1 MNIAKN
7 VVIKLPTDLII
18 HIRRDYKYTIATIKE
33 IVAMIAN
40 TAKKEDGLLKLLCLV
55 GKNKYDFNKWCLA
68 NEIKYDEEYEYD
80 IRGIFEQL
88 CYLVVTIGKY
98 KYPSTLGSKKYIGKT
113 LNKIVDMLVVNSSID
128 HEYRKDI
135 IAGLENIASEVLSM
149 VNYQYNENMNCIEL
163 CWISRNNEFITD
175 YLITPLEEGNV
186 EEAGIN
192 YMNVTF
198 LIRYLEKIKSL
209 ANTKNDKVIDMIFGT
224 NADDATSSKNKSIV
238 NRGLMRIIGNTAN
251 DMLSKQLRGLHNL
264 AKTVDWLIIYPN
276 SRLNYKKYI
285 KLLIKHKDMNE
296 ASRKVYDQVA
306 NELMEY
312 ISLLTYNI
320 CYRMDGIKLVLY
332 IDSRWCYTTDIDYKD
347 MK

>member
-18 HIRRDYKYTIATIKE
+18 HIRRDHKYTIATIKE
-33 IVAMIAN
+33 IVAMVVN
-40 TAKKEDGLLKLLCLV
+40 TAKKENGLLKLLCLV
-55 GKNKYDFNKWCLA
+55 GKNKHDFNKWCLA
-68 NEIKYDEEYEYD
+68 NKVKYDEEYEYD
-80 IRGIFEQL
+80 VRDIFEQL
-88 CYLVVTIGKY
+88 CHLVVTIGKY
-98 KYPSTLGSKKYIGKT
+98 KYPSTLGGKKRIEKT

-128 HEYRKDI
+128 HEYQKEI
-135 IAGLENIASEVLSM
+135 IAGLENIALEVLGM

-163 CWISRNNEFITD
+163 CWISKNNEFITD

-186 EEAGIN
+186 EEADIN

-209 ANTKNDKVIDMIFGT
+209 ANAKNDKVIDMIFGM
-224 NADDATSSKNKSIV
+224 NADDAILDKNKSVV
-238 NRGLMRIIGNTAN
+238 NRGLIRIIGNTAN

-264 AKTVDWLIIYPN
+264 AKTVDWLILYPN

-285 KLLIKHKDMNE
+285 KLLMKHKDMSE
-296 ASRKVYDQVA
+296 VSRKVYDQVA

-320 CYRMDGIKLVLY
+320 YYRMDGIRLVLY
-332 IDSRWCYTTDIDYKD
+332 IDSRWCYTADIDYKD

>member
-1 MNIAKN
+1 MNIKQN

-18 HIRRDYKYTIATIKE
+18 HIIRDHKHTIATIKK
-33 IVAMIAN
+33 IVAMIVN

-55 GKNKYDFNKWCLA
+55 GKNKHDFKKWYLA
-68 NEIKYDEEYEYD
+68 NEVKYDEEYEYD
-80 IRGIFEQL
+80 IRDIFVQL

-98 KYPSTLGSKKYIGKT
+98 KYPSTLGGKKHIGKT
-113 LNKIVDMLVVNSSID
+113 LNKIVDMLVVNSSIN
-128 HEYRKDI
+128 HEYQKDI
-135 IAGLENIASEVLSM
+135 IAGLENIASDVLDM

-163 CWISRNNEFITD
+163 CWISKNNEFITD
-175 YLITPLEEGNV
+175 YVITPLEEGNI

-209 ANTKNDKVIDMIFGT
+209 ATERNDKVIDMIFGT
-224 NADDATSSKNKSIV
+224 HAIDVVLDKNKSVV
-238 NRGLMRIIGNTAN
+238 NRGLVRIIGNTAN
-251 DMLSKQLRGLHNL
+251 DMLSKQLRGLRNL
-264 AKTVDWLIIYPN
+264 AKTVDWLILYPN

-285 KLLIKHKDMNE
+285 KLLVKYKDMNE

-320 CYRMDGIKLVLY
+320 CYRIDGIRLVVY
-332 IDSRWCYTTDIDYKD
+332 IDSQWCYTTDIDYKD

>member
-18 HIRRDYKYTIATIKE
+18 DPRRDHKHVIATIKE
-33 IVAMIAN
+33 IVPIVVN
-40 TAKKEDGLLKLLCLV
+40 TAKKKDGLLKLLCLV
-55 GKNKYDFNKWCLA
+55 GKNKYNLKKWCLA

-98 KYPSTLGSKKYIGKT
+98 KYPSTLGGKKRIEKT

-128 HEYRKDI
+128 HEYQKDA
-135 IAGLENIASEVLSM
+135 IAGLENIALEVLDM
-149 VNYQYNENMNCIEL
+149 VNYQYNENRNRVEL
-163 CWISRNNEFITD
+163 CWISKYNEFIAD

-198 LIRYLEKIKSL
+198 LIRYLENIKSL
-209 ANTKNDKVIDMIFGT
+209 ANERNDKVIDMIFGT
-224 NADDATSSKNKSIV
+224 NAIDKNKSAV
-238 NRGLMRIIGNTAN
+238 NEGIMRIIGDTAN

-264 AKTVDWLIIYPN
+264 AKTVDWLILYPN

-285 KLLIKHKDMNE
+285 KLLIKHKDTNE
-296 ASRKVYDQVA
+296 TSRKVYDQVA

>member
-1 MNIAKN
+1 MDIKQN

-18 HIRRDYKYTIATIKE
+18 DPRRDHKHVIATIKE
-33 IVAMIAN
+33 IVAMVVN
-40 TAKKEDGLLKLLCLV
+40 TAKKKDGLLKLLCLV
-55 GKNKYDFNKWCLA
+55 GKNKYNLKKWCLA

-98 KYPSTLGSKKYIGKT
+98 KYPSTLGGKKRIEKT
-113 LNKIVDMLVVNSSID
+113 LNKIVDILVVNSSLD
-128 HEYRKDI
+128 HEYQKDA
-135 IAGLENIASEVLSM
+135 IAGLENIALEVLDM
-149 VNYQYNENMNCIEL
+149 VNYQYNENRNCVEL
-163 CWISRNNEFITD
+163 CWISKYNEFIAD

-209 ANTKNDKVIDMIFGT
+209 ANERNDKVIDMIFGT
-224 NADDATSSKNKSIV
+224 NAIDKNKLAV
-238 NRGLMRIIGNTAN
+238 NEGIMRIIGDTAN

-264 AKTVDWLIIYPN
+264 AKTVDWLILYPN

-285 KLLIKHKDMNE
+285 KLLIKHKDTNE
-296 ASRKVYDQVA
+296 TSRKVYDQVA

>member
-7 VVIKLPTDLII
+7 VVIKLPTDLTIDP
-18 HIRRDYKYTIATIKE
+18 RRDHKHVIATIKE
-33 IVAMIAN
+33 IVPIVVN
-40 TAKKEDGLLKLLCLV
+40 TAKKKDGLLKLLCLV
-55 GKNKYDFNKWCLA
+55 GKNKYNLKKWCLA

-98 KYPSTLGSKKYIGKT
+98 KYPSTLGGKKRIEKT

-128 HEYRKDI
+128 HEYQKEI
-135 IAGLENIASEVLSM
+135 IAGLENIALEVLDM
-149 VNYQYNENMNCIEL
+149 VNYQYNENRNCVEL
-163 CWISRNNEFITD
+163 CWISKYNEFIAD

-209 ANTKNDKVIDMIFGT
+209 ANAKNDKVIDMIFGT
-224 NADDATSSKNKSIV
+224 NANDATSSKNKSVV

>member
-1 MNIAKN
+1 
-7 VVIKLPTDLII
+7 
-18 HIRRDYKYTIATIKE
+18 
-33 IVAMIAN
+33 
-40 TAKKEDGLLKLLCLV
+40 
-55 GKNKYDFNKWCLA
+55 
-68 NEIKYDEEYEYD
+68 
-80 IRGIFEQL
+80 
-88 CYLVVTIGKY
+88 
-98 KYPSTLGSKKYIGKT
+98 
-113 LNKIVDMLVVNSSID
+113 
-128 HEYRKDI
+128 
-135 IAGLENIASEVLSM
+135 
-149 VNYQYNENMNCIEL
+149 MNCIEL
-163 CWISRNNEFITD
+163 CWISKHNEFITD

-209 ANTKNDKVIDMIFGT
+209 ANAKNDRVIDMIFGT
-224 NADDATSSKNKSIV
+224 NAIDAVLDKNKSVV

-251 DMLSKQLRGLHNL
+251 DALSKELRGLRNL

-285 KLLIKHKDMNE
+285 KLLVKHRDMNE

-320 CYRMDGIKLVLY
+320 CYRIDGIRLVLY
-332 IDSRWCYTTDIDYKD
+332 IDSQWCYTTDIDYKD

>member
-1 MNIAKN
+1 MNIKQN

-18 HIRRDYKYTIATIKE
+18 DPRRDHKRTIATIKE
-33 IVAMIAN
+33 IVAIVVN
-40 TAKKEDGLLKLLCLV
+40 TAKKKDGLLKLLCLV
-55 GKNKYDFNKWCLA
+55 GKNKYNLKKWCLA
-68 NEIKYDEEYEYD
+68 NEVKYDEEYEYD

-88 CYLVVTIGKY
+88 CHLVVTIGKY
-98 KYPSTLGSKKYIGKT
+98 KYPNTLGGKKRIEKT
-113 LNKIVDMLVVNSSID
+113 LNKIVDILVVNSSLD
-128 HEYRKDI
+128 HEYQKDV
-135 IAGLENIASEVLSM
+135 IAGLENIALEVLDM
-149 VNYQYNENMNCIEL
+149 VNYQYNENRNCVEL
-163 CWISRNNEFITD
+163 CWISKYNEFIAD

-209 ANTKNDKVIDMIFGT
+209 ANERNDKVIDMIFGT
-224 NADDATSSKNKSIV
+224 NAIDKNKSAV
-238 NRGLMRIIGNTAN
+238 NEGIMRIIGDTAN

-285 KLLIKHKDMNE
+285 KLLIKHKDTNE
-296 ASRKVYDQVA
+296 TSRKVYDQVA

>member
-18 HIRRDYKYTIATIKE
+18 DPRRDHKHVIATIKE
-33 IVAMIAN
+33 IVPIVVN
-40 TAKKEDGLLKLLCLV
+40 TAKKKDGLLKLLCLV
-55 GKNKYDFNKWCLA
+55 GKNKYNLKKWCLA

-98 KYPSTLGSKKYIGKT
+98 KYPSTLGGKKRIEKT

-128 HEYRKDI
+128 HEYQKDI
-135 IAGLENIASEVLSM
+135 IAGLENIALEVLGM

-163 CWISRNNEFITD
+163 CWISRNNEFIAD

-198 LIRYLEKIKSL
+198 LIKYLEKIKSL
-209 ANTKNDKVIDMIFGT
+209 ANERNDKVIDMIFGT
-224 NADDATSSKNKSIV
+224 NAIDKNKSAV
-238 NRGLMRIIGNTAN
+238 NEGVMRIIGDTAN

-264 AKTVDWLIIYPN
+264 AKTVDWLILYPN

-285 KLLIKHKDMNE
+285 KLLIKHKDTNE
-296 ASRKVYDQVA
+296 TSRKVYDQVA

-332 IDSRWCYTTDIDYKD
+332 IDSRWCYATDIDYKD

>member
-18 HIRRDYKYTIATIKE
+18 DPRRDHKHVIATIKE
-33 IVAMIAN
+33 IVPIVVN
-40 TAKKEDGLLKLLCLV
+40 TAKKKDGLLKLLCLV
-55 GKNKYDFNKWCLA
+55 GKNKYNLKKWCLA

-98 KYPSTLGSKKYIGKT
+98 KYPSTLGGKKRIEKT
-113 LNKIVDMLVVNSSID
+113 LNKIVDILVVNSSLD
-128 HEYRKDI
+128 HEYQKEI
-135 IAGLENIASEVLSM
+135 IAGLENIASEALSM
-149 VNYQYNENMNCIEL
+149 VNYQYNENRNCIEL

-186 EEAGIN
+186 EEASIN

-209 ANTKNDKVIDMIFGT
+209 ANERNDKVIDMIFGT
-224 NADDATSSKNKSIV
+224 NAIDKNKSAV
-238 NRGLMRIIGNTAN
+238 NEGIMKIIGDTAN

-264 AKTVDWLIIYPN
+264 AKTVDWLILYPN

-285 KLLIKHKDMNE
+285 KLLIKHKDTNE
-296 ASRKVYDQVA
+296 TSRKVYDQVA

>member
-18 HIRRDYKYTIATIKE
+18 HIIRDHKHTIATIKE

-40 TAKKEDGLLKLLCLV
+40 TAKKKDGLLKLLCLV
-55 GKNKYDFNKWCLA
+55 GKNKHDFKKWCLT
-68 NEIKYDEEYEYD
+68 NEVKYDEEYEYD
-80 IRGIFEQL
+80 IRDIFEQL

-98 KYPSTLGSKKYIGKT
+98 KYPSTLGGKKRIEKI
-113 LNKIVDMLVVNSSID
+113 LNKIVDMLVVNSGID
-128 HEYRKDI
+128 HEYQKDI
-135 IAGLENIASEVLSM
+135 IAGLENIALEVLHM

-264 AKTVDWLIIYPN
+264 AKTVDWLILYPN

-285 KLLIKHKDMNE
+285 KLLIKHKDTNE
-296 ASRKVYDQVA
+296 TSRKVYDQVA

>member
-18 HIRRDYKYTIATIKE
+18 DPRRDHKHVIATIKE
-33 IVAMIAN
+33 IVPIVVN
-40 TAKKEDGLLKLLCLV
+40 TAKKKDGLLKLLCLV
-55 GKNKYDFNKWCLA
+55 GKNKYNLKKWCLA

-80 IRGIFEQL
+80 IRDIFEQL

-98 KYPSTLGSKKYIGKT
+98 KYPSTLGGKKRIEKT
-113 LNKIVDMLVVNSSID
+113 LNKIVDILVVNSSLD
-128 HEYRKDI
+128 HEYQKDA
-135 IAGLENIASEVLSM
+135 IAGLENIALEVLDM
-149 VNYQYNENMNCIEL
+149 VNYQYNENRNCVEL
-163 CWISRNNEFITD
+163 CWISKYNEFIAD

-209 ANTKNDKVIDMIFGT
+209 ANERNDKVIDMIFGT
-224 NADDATSSKNKSIV
+224 NAIDKNKSAV
-238 NRGLMRIIGNTAN
+238 NEGIMRIIGDTAN

-264 AKTVDWLIIYPN
+264 AKTVDWLILYPN

-285 KLLIKHKDMNE
+285 KLLIKHKDTNE
-296 ASRKVYDQVA
+296 TSRKVYDQVA

-332 IDSRWCYTTDIDYKD
+332 IDSRWCYATDIDYKD

>member
-18 HIRRDYKYTIATIKE
+18 HIRRDHKYTIAVIKE
-33 IVAMIAN
+33 IVAMVVN
-40 TAKKEDGLLKLLCLV
+40 TAKKENGLLKLLCLV

-68 NEIKYDEEYEYD
+68 NKVKYDEEYEYD
-80 IRGIFEQL
+80 VRDIFEQL

-98 KYPSTLGSKKYIGKT
+98 RYPSTLGSKKYIGKT

-128 HEYRKDI
+128 HEYQKDA
-135 IAGLENIASEVLSM
+135 IAGLENIALEVLDM
-149 VNYQYNENMNCIEL
+149 VNYQYNENRNCVEL
-163 CWISRNNEFITD
+163 CWISKYNEFIAD

-209 ANTKNDKVIDMIFGT
+209 ANAKNDKVIDMVFST
-224 NADDATSSKNKSIV
+224 NADDATSSKNKSAV
-238 NRGLMRIIGNTAN
+238 NEGVMRIIGNTAN

-264 AKTVDWLIIYPN
+264 AKTVDWLILYPN

-285 KLLIKHKDMNE
+285 KLLIKHKDTNE
-296 ASRKVYDQVA
+296 TSRKVYDQVA

>member
-1 MNIAKN
+1 MNIKQN
-7 VVIKLPTDLII
+7 VVIKLPTDLVI
-18 HIRRDYKYTIATIKE
+18 HIIRDHKHTIATIKK
-33 IVAMIAN
+33 IVAMIVN

-55 GKNKYDFNKWCLA
+55 GKNKYDFKKWCLT
-68 NEIKYDEEYEYD
+68 NEVKYDEEYEYD
-80 IRGIFEQL
+80 IRDIFEQL
-88 CYLVVTIGKY
+88 CYLVVTISKY
-98 KYPSTLGSKKYIGKT
+98 KYPSTLGGKKHIEKT
-113 LNKIVDMLVVNSSID
+113 LNKIVDTLVVNSGID
-128 HEYRKDI
+128 HEYQKDI
-135 IAGLENIASEVLSM
+135 IAGLENIALEVLGM

-163 CWISRNNEFITD
+163 CWISKHNEFITD
-175 YLITPLEEGNV
+175 YVITPLEDGNV

-209 ANTKNDKVIDMIFGT
+209 ANAKNDKVIDMIFGT
-224 NADDATSSKNKSIV
+224 NAIDKNKSAV
-238 NRGLMRIIGNTAN
+238 NEGLTRIIGNTAN

-264 AKTVDWLIIYPN
+264 AKAVDWLISYPN

-285 KLLIKHKDMNE
+285 KLLVKYKDMSE
-296 ASRKVYDQVA
+296 VSRGVYDQVA

-332 IDSRWCYTTDIDYKD
+332 IDSQWCYTTDIDYKD

>member
-1 MNIAKN
+1 MNIKQN

-18 HIRRDYKYTIATIKE
+18 SPRRDKKHTIATIKE
-33 IVAMIAN
+33 IVAMVVN
-40 TAKKEDGLLKLLCLV
+40 TAKKKDGLLKLLCLV
-55 GKNKYDFNKWCLA
+55 GKNKYDLKQWYLA
-68 NEIKYDEEYEYD
+68 NEVKYDEEYEYD
-80 IRGIFEQL
+80 VRDILEQL
-88 CYLVVTIGKY
+88 CHLVVTIGKY
-98 KYPSTLGSKKYIGKT
+98 KYPSTLGGKKRIEKT
-113 LNKIVDMLVVNSSID
+113 LNKIVDILVVNSSLD
-128 HEYRKDI
+128 HEYQKDA
-135 IAGLENIASEVLSM
+135 IAGLENIALEVLDM
-149 VNYQYNENMNCIEL
+149 VNYQYNENRNCVEL
-163 CWISRNNEFITD
+163 CWISKYNEFIAD

-209 ANTKNDKVIDMIFGT
+209 ANERNDKVIDMIFGT
-224 NADDATSSKNKSIV
+224 NAIDKNKSAV
-238 NRGLMRIIGNTAN
+238 NEGIMRIIGDTAN

-264 AKTVDWLIIYPN
+264 AKTVDWLILYPN

-285 KLLIKHKDMNE
+285 KLLIKHKDTNE
-296 ASRKVYDQVA
+296 TSRKVYDQVA

-332 IDSRWCYTTDIDYKD
+332 IDSRWCYATDIDYKD